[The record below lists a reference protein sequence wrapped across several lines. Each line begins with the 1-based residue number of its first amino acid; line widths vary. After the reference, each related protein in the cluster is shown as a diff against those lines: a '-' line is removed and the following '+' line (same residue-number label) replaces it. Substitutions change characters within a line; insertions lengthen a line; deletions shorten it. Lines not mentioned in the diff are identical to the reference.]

1 MCTLARY
8 SKRQNSR
15 SCTSLT
21 PASYV
26 HSASFDST
34 VRLWDV
40 ERGICIH
47 TLTKHQEPVY
57 SVAFSPD
64 GRHLASGSF
73 DKCVHIWNTQVGGE
87 CEARLLR
94 PVRLVVTFY
103 WKPWEWESC
112 GSLQLFKGHV
122 ISGHIVCLAM
132 PRDTA
137 QVNVMRNINVKP
149 RDTGVQCVGVKPMML
164 SRG

>member
-21 PASYV
+21 PVSYV

-103 WKPWEWESC
+103 WKPWEWEYRLFSNASWHRTGERNEEYKHKAARHRGPMC
-112 GSLQLFKGHV
+112 GGK
-122 ISGHIVCLAM
+122 AN
-132 PRDTA
+132 DA
-137 QVNVMRNINVKP
+137 QQGIN
-149 RDTGVQCVGVKPMML
+149 TI
-164 SRG
+164 